1 MTRTTKTAR
10 DLADD
15 LRAIVGS
22 RHVRVAV
29 AERVTY
35 AMDGLPTHR
44 RLPDV
49 VVLPGTRE
57 EVIAVIRLLA
67 ALGIPF
73 VPRGAG
79 TGLSGGALAEDGAVL
94 IVLTRLNRIVKLD
107 PANRSAVVEP
117 GVVNARLSAAT
128 RPHGLH
134 YAPDPSSQSACT
146 IGGHVAEHAGG
157 PHCLKYGGT
166 ANHILSLGEGLATGE
181 HVILGSPG
189 GGPEAPDRV

>member
-1 MTRTTKTAR
+1 MSTRA
-10 DLADD
+10 LADD
-15 LRAIVGS
+15 LAAIVGS

-67 ALGIPF
+67 ALGIPS

-79 TGLSGGALAEDGAVL
+79 TKKPPSVSSLPIFASSFPTSKN
-94 IVLTRLNRIVKLD
+94 TR
-107 PANRSAVVEP
+107 
-117 GVVNARLSAAT
+117 
-128 RPHGLH
+128 
-134 YAPDPSSQSACT
+134 
-146 IGGHVAEHAGG
+146 
-157 PHCLKYGGT
+157 
-166 ANHILSLGEGLATGE
+166 ATG
-181 HVILGSPG
+181 
-189 GGPEAPDRV
+189 